1 MLRRKT
7 LVVLAV
13 LIICFIWGNSA
24 MPSKPSNALSDS
36 ITQAVGGEVISGGKQ
51 PAHVG
56 KGLTS
61 SHVRKLAHLTEFA
74 TIGLCLAVIVCTKRR
89 GGLDNA
95 SRVMLY
101 GILLAVTDETIQML
115 NDRTSSIRDVWIDC
129 SGYVVGA
136 VLGWYII
143 RVWRRRRANH
153 GHTDQTH

>member
-1 MLRRKT
+1 MRRRT

-36 ITQAVGGEVISGGKQ
+36 ITQVVGGEVTSGGKQ
-51 PAHVG
+51 PTHAG
-56 KGLTS
+56 TWLTS

-74 TIGLCLAVIVCTKRR
+74 AIGMCLAVIVCTKRR

-115 NDRTSSIRDVWIDC
+115 NDRTSCIRDVWIDC

-136 VLGWYII
+136 VLGWCII
-143 RVWRRRRANH
+143 GMWRRRGAIH